1 VSRHLSAVLQ
11 AIFVTFLWSTSW
23 VLIKIGLQGDLP
35 PLTFAGVRYV
45 LAALV
50 LAPWVLTRADLR
62 SRLRS
67 LPRPTWVRLILFGI
81 VVYSLTQGL
90 LFVSLAYLPANPVT
104 LILNLTPVLITAA
117 SLRLGGERP
126 TALQGAGVS
135 LAAVGVA
142 AFFLPLGSV
151 PLPAAGWAA
160 LGGCLLANAASS
172 LMGRSIN
179 RRLDVSP
186 LEVTFI
192 SMAAGSVALLLTGLA
207 LQGPGT
213 WRPVDA
219 WIVAWLAIVNTAL
232 TFTLWNHTLRTLTA
246 VESSILNGLM
256 LPQIVLLAYLFLGEG
271 LSPRQLGG
279 LALVALGTVVVQLR
293 RPTPA
298 PIPA

>member
-1 VSRHLSAVLQ
+1 MSRHLSAVLQ
-11 AIFVTFLWSTSW
+11 AVFVTFLWSTSW
-23 VLIKIGLQGDLP
+23 VLIKIGLQGNLP

-50 LAPWVLTRADLR
+50 LAPWILTRASQR
-62 SRLRS
+62 SRLRA
-67 LPRPTWVRLILFGI
+67 LPRSTWIRLVLYGL

-90 LFVSLAYLPANPVT
+90 LFVSLAYFPADPVT
-104 LILNLTPVLITAA
+104 LVLNLTPVLVTGV
-117 SLRLGGERP
+117 SLGLGAERP
-126 TALQGAGVS
+126 TALQGAGVG

-142 AFFLPLGSV
+142 AFFLPLGRMSLHPV
-151 PLPAAGWAA
+151 GWAA
-160 LGGCLLANAASS
+160 LFVCLLANAASS

-186 LEVTFI
+186 LGVTFV
-192 SMAAGSVALLLTGLA
+192 SMAAGSVTLLTAGLA

-213 WRPVDA
+213 WRPIDA
-219 WIVAWLAIVNTAL
+219 WIVAWLAIVNTAV

-271 LSPRQLGG
+271 LTPRQVGG
-279 LALVALGTVVVQLR
+279 LALVALGAVVVQLR
-293 RPTPA
+293 RPTPV
-298 PIPA
+298 PQPA